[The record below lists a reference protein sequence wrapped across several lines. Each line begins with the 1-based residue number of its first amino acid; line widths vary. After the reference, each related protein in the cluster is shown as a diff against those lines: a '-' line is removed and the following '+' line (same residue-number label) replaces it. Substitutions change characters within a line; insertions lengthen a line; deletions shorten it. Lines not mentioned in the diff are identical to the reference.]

1 MPSIGTFVRATLV
14 APVVFGSIVMQPV
27 MGVVL
32 TGNANCDASGAIA
45 NGALNDCT
53 TALAHGSEC
62 TPTCDTGYVIS
73 GIRSCS
79 GGTLIDTAVCIS
91 SPYEHGRRLLQAS
104 SWIQVGGDIDG
115 EAAGDK
121 SGSSVSMSSD
131 GTRMAIGAKINDN
144 NGNDDAGHV
153 RVYSESGGTWTQ
165 LGGDIDGEAAED
177 DFGYSVSMSSDGTRV
192 AIGGR
197 KNDGTSG
204 STSDNRGHV
213 RVYEYDAAKTSAPA
227 KWAQVGGD
235 IDGEA
240 AGDESGRSI
249 SMSSDG
255 TRVAIGARRNDGTSG
270 STSDNRGHV
279 RVYSE
284 SGGTWTQV
292 GGDIDGEAAGDW
304 SGRTV
309 SMSADGTRVAIGATE
324 NDANRGHVRVYSE
337 SGGTWT
343 QIGGDI
349 DGEDALDNS
358 GVSISMS
365 SDGTRVAIGAT
376 QNDGSSGS
384 DSYAGHVRVYTP
396 FCDASTAPTNGAVGT
411 CTNSLASGSTCQP
424 TCDSGYTVSGT
435 SSCTAGTLTA
445 ATCTKDSSDKDNDN
459 DKGKNATLVSDDSG
473 TPSPAP
479 SFLIVLLTTFVC
491 ALFL

>member
-1 MPSIGTFVRATLV
+1 
-14 APVVFGSIVMQPV
+14 
-27 MGVVL
+27 
-32 TGNANCDASGAIA
+32 
-45 NGALNDCT
+45 
-53 TALAHGSEC
+53 
-62 TPTCDTGYVIS
+62 
-73 GIRSCS
+73 
-79 GGTLIDTAVCIS
+79 
-91 SPYEHGRRLLQAS
+91 
-104 SWIQVGGDIDG
+104 
-115 EAAGDK
+115 
-121 SGSSVSMSSD
+121 MSSD
-131 GTRMAIGAKINDN
+131 GTRVAIGASEND
-144 NGNDDAGHV
+144 GSSGSGSAAGHV

-165 LGGDIDGEAAED
+165 VGGDIDGEAAGD
-177 DFGYSVSMSSDGTRV
+177 WSGVSVSMSSDGTRV
-192 AIGGR
+192 AIGA
-197 KNDGTSG
+197 S
-204 STSDNRGHV
+204 
-213 RVYEYDAAKTSAPA
+213 
-227 KWAQVGGD
+227 W
-235 IDGEA
+235 
-240 AGDESGRSI
+240 
-249 SMSSDG
+249 
-255 TRVAIGARRNDGTSG
+255 NDGTSG

-292 GGDIDGEAAGDW
+292 GGDIDGEAAGDAAGRTVSMSADGTRVAIGATENDANRGHVRVYSESGGTW
-304 SGRTV
+304 TQIGGDIDGEAAGDAAGRTVSMSADGTRVAIGATENDANRGHVRVYSESGGTWTQVGGDIDGEAAGDAAGRTV

-365 SDGTRVAIGAT
+365 PDGTRVAIGAT

-396 FCDASTAPTNGAVGT
+396 FCDASTALTNGVVGT

-445 ATCTKDSSDKDNDN
+445 ATCAASPSSPAAGGSETPAADLVLDSTPGEYGASVVLGASPTRTPHCLIPDSP
-459 DKGKNATLVSDDSG
+459 ATSPYPPTQIRPTDRRPPCTSPSRWSSACASCSSFSSTAG
-473 TPSPAP
+473 TPRE
-479 SFLIVLLTTFVC
+479 
-491 ALFL
+491 